1 MNVSSQRSKTA
12 YKGLAEE
19 QERKKWRFENSVERE
34 MERRKKKLQEKWD
47 NEYYECLNKVRRQQR
62 YFIWQETHPE
72 EARKEER
79 DRHMTLWLK
88 CILPCVFFVG
98 ILSFIA
104 FLVNDFI
111 LEGFHYSGFPDLTIQ
126 DPLFYD
132 VFGQN
137 GFFLEVIFPPIVSI
151 LMYHIMKSKLHKGS
165 EGSHYPHIA
174 YPTTI
179 MCLALWGIEL
189 TSNFLLPTVSF
200 LAVVLLCAG
209 VPLWFFVAVVNGLSN
224 SESDLPYKR
233 IDFLDE

>member
-1 MNVSSQRSKTA
+1 MNVSFQRPKTA
-12 YKGLAEE
+12 YKELAEE
-19 QERKKWRFENSVERE
+19 QEHKKWLFEQDVERE
-34 MERRKKKLQEKWD
+34 MEWRKKKLQEKWD
-47 NEYYECLNKVRRQQR
+47 NEYYKCLNKVRRQQR
-62 YFIWQETHPE
+62 YAIWRETHLE

-98 ILSFIA
+98 ILCFIA
-104 FLVNDFI
+104 SLVNDFI
-111 LEGFHYSGFPDLTIQ
+111 LEGFHYAGFPDLTIQ

-132 VFGQN
+132 VFGQK
-137 GFFLEVIFPPIVSI
+137 GFFLEVIFPPIVSF

-179 MCLALWGIEL
+179 MCLALWAIEL

-200 LAVVLLCAG
+200 LSVVLLCAG
-209 VPLWFFVAVVNGLSN
+209 IPLWFFVAVVYGLSN
-224 SESDLPYKR
+224 PEDDRPYKR